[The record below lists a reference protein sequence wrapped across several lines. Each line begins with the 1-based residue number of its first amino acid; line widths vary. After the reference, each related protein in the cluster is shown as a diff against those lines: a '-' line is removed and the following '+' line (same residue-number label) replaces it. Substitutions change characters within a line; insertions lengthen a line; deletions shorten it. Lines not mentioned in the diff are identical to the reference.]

1 MNSKKIITIVL
12 IASSSI
18 YFIINATK
26 QMKKIENNYETVQ
39 GDPLKA
45 RIYTLNNGLKV
56 YLTSYSDAPRVQ
68 TNIVV
73 RAGSKNDPNDATGL
87 AHYLEHLLF
96 KGTSKLG
103 TVDYEKEKVELDK
116 ITDLYEV
123 YRQTKDSLQR
133 DSIYHLIDS
142 VSAVASKYACIS
154 ELDQAHAILG
164 ASGTNAYTTHD
175 NTCYITNIPSNQ
187 LESWLALEA

>member
-87 AHYLEHLLF
+87 AHYLEHMLF
-96 KGTSKLG
+96 KGTNIFGSLDFSK
-103 TVDYEKEKVELDK
+103 EAPMLDK
-116 ITDLYEV
+116 IESLYEE
-123 YRQTKDSLQR
+123 YRSYEMDDNLNRDKIWSQI
-133 DSIYHLIDS
+133 DSIS
-142 VSAVASKYACIS
+142 GEAAKYAIANEYDKMVTS
-154 ELDQAHAILG
+154 
-164 ASGTNAYTTHD
+164 
-175 NTCYITNIPSNQ
+175 YIC
-187 LESWLALEA
+187 